1 MLNCE
6 WLRVTVTVPMV
17 VVAPPQCV
25 CIAVAPPPCSLIYIT
40 AIDVAKDAIYLTA
53 IAVCEFVSFDLVFRP

>member
-25 CIAVAPPPCSLIYIT
+25 CIAVAPPPCSLVYIT
-40 AIDVAKDAIYLTA
+40 AID
-53 IAVCEFVSFDLVFRP
+53 IAEDPMSNCNCCL

>member
-17 VVAPPQCV
+17 VVAPPRCV
-25 CIAVAPPPCSLIYIT
+25 CIAAAPPPYSLVYIT
-40 AIDVAKDAIYLTA
+40 AIDVVEDAICLTS